1 MEGGGTG
8 QMIYK
13 CAHPKCMYVRSKL
26 AQVRF
31 HFHGR
36 VANTAA
42 AASCDIIK
50 MAADAR
56 SK

>member
-1 MEGGGTG
+1 MEGGGGGPG

-26 AQVRF
+26 AQVHF
-31 HFHGR
+31 HFHGC

-42 AASCDIIK
+42 AAK
-50 MAADAR
+50 L
-56 SK
+56 